1 MKTLLKSIALL
12 LFIHPITCK
21 LFAQVQ
27 YQQRNDFNLSIA
39 GTSTMHDWEMK
50 TSKIACNATFT
61 FYEDGELGGLTLLN
75 FTMPAESLKSERTGL
90 DAVAYKALK
99 TKQYPTI
106 TFNLIKAT
114 VSKQG
119 TLITCT
125 GSLTVAGETRD
136 IDLVAAT
143 KVNKDRSINIRGSK
157 QIDMRD
163 FEIDPPSFLFGKFTT
178 GEIVTINFDLTFRQ

>member
-1 MKTLLKSIALL
+1 MKALMKAMTLLFLANQLTTTTI
-12 LFIHPITCK
+12 
-21 LFAQVQ
+21 AQVQ
-27 YQQRNDFNLSIA
+27 YQQKNDFTLTIN

-90 DAVAYKALK
+90 DAVAYRALK

-106 TFNLIKAT
+106 TFNLISAA

-119 TLITCT
+119 TVISCT
-125 GSLTVAGETRD
+125 GNLTVAGVTQS
-136 IDLVAAT
+136 ISIVGAAQ
-143 KVNKDRSINIRGSK
+143 VNADKSITIKGTK

-163 FEIDPPSFLFGKFTT
+163 FEIDPPTFLFGQFTT
-178 GEIVTINFDLTFRQ
+178 GENVTITFNLTFRH

>member
-1 MKTLLKSIALL
+1 MTLLFVANQLTTTTI
-12 LFIHPITCK
+12 
-21 LFAQVQ
+21 AQVQ
-27 YQQRNDFNLSIA
+27 YQPKNDFTLTIN

-90 DAVAYKALK
+90 DAVAYRALK

-106 TFNLIKAT
+106 TFNLTSAA

-119 TLITCT
+119 TVISCK
-125 GSLTVAGETRD
+125 GNLTVAGVTQSID
-136 IDLVAAT
+136 IVGAAQI
-143 KVNKDRSINIRGSK
+143 NADRSITIKGTK

-163 FEIDPPSFLFGKFTT
+163 FDIDPPTFLFGQFTT
-178 GEIVTINFDLTFRQ
+178 GENVTITFNLTFRH